1 VTPFN
6 NAVFED
12 DELVAKNAR
21 DSFSRDELKVATL
34 NEDLKYMSKDE
45 GTRLLEEHLLGS
57 LTVPP
62 LLGYCESS
70 MSWIVPD

>member
-12 DELVAKNAR
+12 DEFVAQFAR
-21 DSFSRDELKVATL
+21 KSFSRDELKVATL
-34 NEDLKYMSKDE
+34 NQRLKCMKKDE
-45 GTRLLEEHLLGS
+45 GARLLEEHLLGS
-57 LTVPP
+57 LKVPP

-70 MSWIVPD
+70 ISWTVPY